1 MDPNQWKPYYNYM
14 QTPTGDGSQ
23 NFQSFMYPRP
33 PLPNNVGSQYPQSF
47 MSQNFQSF
55 MYPRPPLPNN
65 VGSQYPQSFMSQTN
79 RYKKK

>member
-47 MSQNFQSF
+47 MSQ
-55 MYPRPPLPNN
+55 
-65 VGSQYPQSFMSQTN
+65 TN